1 MGAAMVLI
9 TQKKRGVRKLSVSL
23 FFPPSC
29 LKEHRDDFCYFS
41 ESDDEFGTTIRGV
54 PYHPPVVYQ
63 YPDAH
68 PDLEKFP
75 RSELQVK
82 LAALQVTE
90 DEGVGKY

>member
-1 MGAAMVLI
+1 MGAVMVLT
-9 TQKKRGVRKLSVSL
+9 TQKRRGVRKLSVSL
-23 FFPPSC
+23 LSPAYS
-29 LKEHRDDFCYFS
+29 KYYRDDFCYFS

-82 LAALQVTE
+82 LTALQVNE

>member
-1 MGAAMVLI
+1 MGAAMVI
-9 TQKKRGVRKLSVSL
+9 TQKRRGVRKLSASP
-23 FFPPSC
+23 FSPSC
-29 LKEHRDDFCYFS
+29 SKVWYHRDDFCYFL